1 MAFTTTAIPI
11 WLVALVFA
19 ATAPWCVRAFADVI
33 EQRLRRRTAAVLARA
48 GVSRDNAGA
57 EAEGGEDGE
66 DAKHAKDRKDTKE
79 VTEAPEE
86 RTTRER

>member
-48 GVSRDNAGA
+48 GVSRDHSGA
-57 EAEGGEDGE
+57 EADGGE
-66 DAKHAKDRKDTKE
+66 DAKDARGAKDVKDASE
-79 VTEAPEE
+79 VTGAPEE